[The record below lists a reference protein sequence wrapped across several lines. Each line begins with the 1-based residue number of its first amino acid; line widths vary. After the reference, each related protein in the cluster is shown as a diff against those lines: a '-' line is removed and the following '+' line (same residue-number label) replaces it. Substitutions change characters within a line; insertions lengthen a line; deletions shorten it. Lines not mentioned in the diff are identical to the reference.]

1 MLHAVALGFG
11 LAMDASCVSMTNA
24 MVEKNMK
31 ILKAFLI
38 ALTFGIFQFAMP
50 LIGYGIG
57 TLMESFLSAFIPIIA
72 LVLLSIIGIKTI
84 IEAVKEK
91 KKGEGEV
98 QEKKIKVTEVL
109 VQAVAT
115 SIDALSVGVL
125 YIEEGISY
133 ALISFSIIGV
143 ITVALTFI
151 AFFVGRK
158 FGSLLKNKASIVGGV
173 ILIIIGLEIFIESF
187 FV

>member
-11 LAMDASCVSMTNA
+11 LAMDATCVSMTNA
-24 MVEKNMK
+24 MVEKRMK

-84 IEAVKEK
+84 IETVKEK
-91 KKGEGEV
+91 KKGQEI

>member
-11 LAMDASCVSMTNA
+11 LAMDATCVHMTNA

-31 ILKAFLI
+31 IVKAFLI

-50 LIGYGIG
+50 LVGYGIG
-57 TLMESFLSAFIPIIA
+57 TLLESFLSAFIPIIA

-84 IEAVKEK
+84 IESVKEK
-91 KKGEGEV
+91 KKGEEI
-98 QEKKIKVTEVL
+98 QEKRIKPLEVF
-109 VQAVAT
+109 VQAIAT

-125 YIEEGISY
+125 YIEEGIGS
-133 ALISFSIIGV
+133 ALISFTIIGV
-143 ITVALTFI
+143 ITMGLTFG
-151 AFFVGRK
+151 AFFIGRK
-158 FGSLLKNKASIVGGV
+158 FGSLLKNKAAIIGGV

-187 FV
+187 FK